1 MKISI
6 ITPTLQRESLRRCCE
21 SIDRQSYMDWEHIVV
36 ADSDQKDYT
45 IWDWHQIRDEKR
57 LLMRS
62 PKPTRNFGNTQRHIA
77 WQFTDGDFIMYLD
90 DDNYLAD
97 ENVLRDIATAVS
109 DVEYWAI
116 FPILRHGRHFFY
128 DPPGSCYV
136 DTANMVIRREIGQ
149 WPNRDEYTLDG
160 IFCDELKAKYPY
172 AAFPNMRPIVVMETS
187 GRGE

>member
-21 SIDRQSYMDWEHIVV
+21 SIDRQSYADWEHVIVV
-36 ADSDQKDYT
+36 DGEVAHPWVKELNSADRTVVVPGAKFA
-45 IWDWHQIRDEKR
+45 
-57 LLMRS
+57 
-62 PKPTRNFGNTQRHIA
+62 NFGNTPRFLA

-172 AAFPNMRPIVVMETS
+172 VAFPHMRPIVVMETS